1 MLQVSDQVL
10 CTHLAVMYSFGG
22 RKLLSRPF
30 SKTSSVHEIACVK
43 HSESTMV
50 VASRLCKNVQPR
62 YWCHLFKATCAENT
76 LIESFHPNI
85 GSCANWRD
93 LKVKTDMNLL
103 EAIPNML

>member
-10 CTHLAVMYSFGG
+10 CTHLAVMIYFGG
-22 RKLLSRPF
+22 RKLLSRNF
-30 SKTSSVHEIACVK
+30 SKTSSVHEIPCLK

-62 YWCHLFKATCAENT
+62 YWCHLFKATYAENT

-85 GSCANWRD
+85 GSCANLKD
-93 LKVKTDMNLL
+93 LKVKMDMKLL

>member
-10 CTHLAVMYSFGG
+10 CTHLAVMYYFGG

-30 SKTSSVHEIACVK
+30 SKTSSVHEIPCLK

-50 VASRLCKNVQPR
+50 VASRLCQNVQPR
-62 YWCHLFKATCAENT
+62 YCCHLFKATYAEKT
-76 LIESFHPNI
+76 LIESFHPDI
-85 GSCANWRD
+85 GSCANLKD
-93 LKVKTDMNLL
+93 LKMKTDMNLL